1 MYRCLVDE
9 PNPWQLSNGD
19 HHAVDLILLFGGFDH
34 LIDGVAKR
42 TGKEMRRRW
51 IVFINGKNPWC
62 SESYVAFG
70 PHGTFKE
77 LDQDERKSRR
87 RVAHIDYLAKA
98 DSGLLD
104 KAFGALAAGKI
115 NLSN

>member
-1 MYRCLVDE
+1 M
-9 PNPWQLSNGD
+9 
-19 HHAVDLILLFGGFDH
+19 
-34 LIDGVAKR
+34 
-42 TGKEMRRRW
+42 
-51 IVFINGKNPWC
+51 
-62 SESYVAFG
+62 AFG

-87 RVAHIDYLAKA
+87 RVAHIDYLTKA